1 MAGDHG
7 WNGASMN
14 PCDKILATTPT
25 LRDNAV
31 VATPSG
37 VVDR

>member
-1 MAGDHG
+1 M
-7 WNGASMN
+7 S
-14 PCDKILATTPT
+14 PYDKILATTPT

-31 VATPSG
+31 VTTPSG

>member
-1 MAGDHG
+1 
-7 WNGASMN
+7 MN
-14 PCDKILATTPT
+14 PYDKILATTPT

-31 VATPSG
+31 IATLSG